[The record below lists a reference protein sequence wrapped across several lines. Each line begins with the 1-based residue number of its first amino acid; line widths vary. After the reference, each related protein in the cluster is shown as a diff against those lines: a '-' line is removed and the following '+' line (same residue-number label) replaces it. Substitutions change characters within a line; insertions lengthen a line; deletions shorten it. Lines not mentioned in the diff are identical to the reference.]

1 MRLVF
6 RKEPFLP
13 NQYILTMASYGGHI
27 SAQILKCDKART
39 PRANGMGTDAHD
51 QARGTAQRRQIS
63 KDARNFFGGHR
74 GEGTPDP
81 IPNSEVK
88 LSIADDTA

>member
-1 MRLVF
+1 
-6 RKEPFLP
+6 
-13 NQYILTMASYGGHI
+13 MASYGGHI

-39 PRANGMGTDAHD
+39 PRAKGMGTDA
-51 QARGTAQRRQIS
+51 S
-63 KDARNFFGGHR
+63 KKPSIPVSINLPNFFGSHR

>member
-1 MRLVF
+1 MTKRP
-6 RKEPFLP
+6 EPC
-13 NQYILTMASYGGHI
+13 NA
-27 SAQILKCDKART
+27 ARFEEM
-39 PRANGMGTDAHD
+39 P
-51 QARGTAQRRQIS
+51 
-63 KDARNFFGGHR
+63 RNFFGSHR

>member
-1 MRLVF
+1 MEAPRGVELTGTNSPCVL
-6 RKEPFLP
+6 FLKKNPSSP
-13 NQYILTMASYGGHI
+13 NQYILT
-27 SAQILKCDKART
+27 
-39 PRANGMGTDAHD
+39 
-51 QARGTAQRRQIS
+51 
-63 KDARNFFGGHR
+63 NFFGSHR

>member
-1 MRLVF
+1 MVDYLVDRLEVEAP
-6 RKEPFLP
+6 RGVELTSTNSPCGLCLKKILP
-13 NQYILTMASYGGHI
+13 SLSINILT
-27 SAQILKCDKART
+27 
-39 PRANGMGTDAHD
+39 
-51 QARGTAQRRQIS
+51 
-63 KDARNFFGGHR
+63 NFVDSHG

>member
-1 MRLVF
+1 MIGWEWKHREMWSGPVLIA
-6 RKEPFLP
+6 RKLDEKMPSTLAIIYFVDS
-13 NQYILTMASYGGHI
+13 QG
-27 SAQILKCDKART
+27 
-39 PRANGMGTDAHD
+39 
-51 QARGTAQRRQIS
+51 
-63 KDARNFFGGHR
+63 